1 MTIELNASFSLFTA
15 TEKKKERSPDYSGTI
30 EIPVDQVDALIAHL
44 GTQPENNYRDEPVL
58 KLRVAGWNATSKGGK
73 EYINGKVSK
82 PLPPMDNSATPAQAQ
97 VVDNGLPF

>member
-73 EYINGKVSK
+73 EYISGRVSK
-82 PLPPMDNSATPAQAQ
+82 PLPPMNAVATPAQAQ
-97 VVDNGLPF
+97 VSEELPF